1 LSGDIM
7 PTTSYA
13 SVTDKTCLMTTKTT
27 TMKNRS

>member
-7 PTTSYA
+7 PTSYA